1 MPQRPATDS
10 PAYGPLDPL
19 DPHERRGEPDRP
31 AAAALPGQRH
41 DGTALLERRPPVP
54 GELHP
59 APGELQH
66 LARAADGL
74 HHGPGSHDPGSH
86 GPDRTDD
93 HTIDHAI
100 DHAIDHVIDGAGDL
114 AGDRDADRDADHV
127 PEEEHDHVMGVL
139 PHAADQEVAA
149 RADVGR
155 AQNPLLAA
163 LIEEAGFS
171 HAGLARRVDQL
182 GLEHGLDLRYDK
194 TSVTRW
200 LRGQQPRGATP
211 ALIAEVFTRRL
222 GRRLSAQD
230 IGLDACAPVYAG
242 LEFAETPQEA
252 VDIVA
257 SMWRKD
263 TGPQSE
269 LRRIAFT
276 PAGLVVPSRD
286 WLIGRGDEQVAR
298 DGSAGIYVSGPD
310 GPLARLDPTAEH
322 GDQPSRTA
330 TATVTTAPGVR
341 GTPAGRVPSQARRPL
356 VSGTRTAALPGQ
368 GGPGAEPA
376 GRPQRAGLRVGR
388 GDIAAVRAVGDLFRA
403 LDNAYGGGHARQAL
417 VRYLESEA
425 EPMLRGRYGEQIGRA
440 LFAAVADLTRLAGWT
455 SFDIAA
461 HGLAQ
466 RYFVQA
472 LRLSQAAGDRVLG
485 GYVLITMSQ
494 QAVHLG
500 HGREAVQ
507 LARVAQQ
514 GVGTAAPATVQSL
527 MHAAEARGHGVLG
540 DVRSCTTA
548 LVRSERALALARSG
562 DELPS
567 WARFFDEA
575 QLADE
580 FAHCYR
586 DLQQWRPAAQHA
598 EKSLRLRGAA
608 YARSRVFCR
617 IVLSAARLGLG
628 DVDESCALATEALR
642 AAGEMRS
649 ARTVEYLRDFHRRLA
664 PYRGS
669 AAARAFEEA
678 ARQAGVL

>member
-19 DPHERRGEPDRP
+19 HPHVEQAGQASHATDPADAGAP
-31 AAAALPGQRH
+31 ADSAL
-41 DGTALLERRPPVP
+41 
-54 GELHP
+54 
-59 APGELQH
+59 
-66 LARAADGL
+66 
-74 HHGPGSHDPGSH
+74 
-86 GPDRTDD
+86 
-93 HTIDHAI
+93 
-100 DHAIDHVIDGAGDL
+100 
-114 AGDRDADRDADHV
+114 
-127 PEEEHDHVMGVL
+127 
-139 PHAADQEVAA
+139 AA
-149 RADVGR
+149 RT
-155 AQNPLLAA
+155 QNPRLAA

-222 GRRLSAQD
+222 GRRLTAQD

-263 TGPQSE
+263 SGSQTE

-286 WLIGRGDEQVAR
+286 WLIGRTDERVAR
-298 DGSAGIYVSGPD
+298 DGSV
-310 GPLARLDPTAEH
+310 
-322 GDQPSRTA
+322 
-330 TATVTTAPGVR
+330 PGLPET
-341 GTPAGRVPSQARRPL
+341 TPARPALPGARAAQPAAGPQAAVGQLAVGQTAVGQTAVGSQPAVGRVPAQSRGRTPVPTEAEAARDQRP
-356 VSGTRTAALPGQ
+356 P
-368 GGPGAEPA
+368 
-376 GRPQRAGLRVGR
+376 LRVGR
-388 GDIAAVRAVGDLFRA
+388 GDIAAIRAVGDLFRA
-403 LDNAYGGGHARQAL
+403 LDQAYGGGHARQAL

-440 LFAAVADLTRLAGWT
+440 LFGAVADLTRLAGWT

-485 GYVLITMSQ
+485 GYVLATMSQ

-500 HGREAVQ
+500 HGREAIQ

-514 GVGTAAPATVQSL
+514 GVGTAAAPVVQSL
-527 MHAAEARGHGVLG
+527 MHAAEARGHALMG

-548 LVRSERALALARSG
+548 LVRCERTLASG
-562 DELPS
+562 RPSDEVPS

-598 EKSLRLRGAA
+598 EKSLRLRAPA
-608 YARSRVFCR
+608 YARSRIFCR
-617 IVLSAARLGLG
+617 MVLATARLGMG
-628 DVDESCALATEALR
+628 DVDDACAMATESLR

-649 ARTVEYLRDFHRRLA
+649 ARTVEYLRDFHRRLT
-664 PYRGS
+664 PYRVS
-669 AAARAFEEA
+669 QAARAFDEA
-678 ARQAGVL
+678 ARQAGVV